1 MRIGRF
7 NNLAVVKKVDFGFY
21 LDSEDDRWGEI
32 LLPYDQAP
40 KGCSAGDRLDVF
52 IYFDSEDRI
61 IATTRRPHAAV
72 GQFNLLRVAS
82 VEKVGAF
89 MDWGLPKDLLV
100 PFGEQKI
107 RLQAGRSYIVH
118 VFIDEGTGRIVG
130 STRINKFI
138 GKTPADYEEGQMVEL
153 LIARE
158 TELGYTAIIDD
169 AHWGFLYHNEI
180 FKNVRIGKKVRGYI
194 RKLRDD
200 GKIDVSLTSTGYEKV
215 SGIAETILNQL
226 ARNNGFLPVTAGT
239 SPEEISDRFGVSK
252 RNYKKALGALYKK
265 RLLSIDPDG
274 IRLLPS
280 SPAPAREKS
289 GLPGGSRR

>member
-1 MRIGRF
+1 MLRIGQF
-7 NNLAVVKKVDFGFY
+7 NNLAVIKEVDFGFY
-21 LDSEDDRWGEI
+21 LDSEDDQWGEI

-40 KGCSAGDRLDVF
+40 KDCSKYDNLDVF

-61 IATTRRPHAAV
+61 IATTMRPHVMV

-82 VEKVGAF
+82 MEKVGAF

-107 RLQAGRSYIVH
+107 RLQANRSYIVY
-118 VFIDEGTGRIVG
+118 VFIDEGSGRIVG

-138 GKTPADYEEGQMVEL
+138 DQVPADYEVGQMVEL

-158 TELGYTAIIDD
+158 AELGYTAIIND

-180 FKNVRIGKKVRGYI
+180 FKDVRIGKKVRGYI
-194 RKLRDD
+194 QKIRDD
-200 GKIDVSLTSTGYEKV
+200 GKIDLSLTSTGYEKV
-215 SGIAETILNQL
+215 AGIAETILNQL
-226 ARNNGFLPVTAGT
+226 ARNNGFLPITAKT
-239 SPEEISDRFGVSK
+239 SPEELSDRFGVSK
-252 RNYKKALGALYKK
+252 KNYKKALGSLYKK
-265 RLLSIDPDG
+265 RLVSIDSDG

-280 SPAPAREKS
+280 PSAEGNPDD
-289 GLPGGSRR
+289 L

>member
-1 MRIGRF
+1 MLRIGQF
-7 NNLAVVKKVDFGFY
+7 NTLAVVGAVDFGFY
-21 LDSEDDRWGEI
+21 LDSQDDQWGDI
-32 LLPYDQAP
+32 LLPGNSAP
-40 KGCSAGDRLDVF
+40 KDCAVGDQLDVF

-61 IATTRRPHAAV
+61 IATTKRPHVMV

-89 MDWGLPKDLLV
+89 MDWGLSKDLLV
-100 PFGEQKI
+100 PFGEQKM
-107 RLQAGRSYIVH
+107 RLKADRSYIVY

-138 GKTPADYEEGQMVEL
+138 DKVPADYEVGQMVEL

-158 TELGYTAIIDD
+158 TELGYTAIIND

-180 FKNVRIGKKVRGYI
+180 FKDLRIGKKIRGYI

-200 GKIDVSLTSTGYEKV
+200 GKIDLSLTSAGYEKV
-215 SGIAETILNQL
+215 GGIAETILNQL
-226 ARNNGFLPVTAGT
+226 ARNDGFLPVTAKT
-239 SPEEISDRFGVSK
+239 SPEELSDRFGVSK
-252 RNYKKALGALYKK
+252 KNYKKALGALYKQ
-265 RLLSIDPDG
+265 RLVSIEPDG

-280 SPAPAREKS
+280 PPAEGNPDD
-289 GLPGGSRR
+289 L

>member
-1 MRIGRF
+1 MLRIGQF
-7 NNLAVVKKVDFGFY
+7 NNLMVIKEVDFGFY
-21 LDSEDDRWGEI
+21 LDSEDDQWGEI

-40 KGCSAGDRLDVF
+40 KGCSAYDHLDVF

-61 IATTRRPHAAV
+61 IATTKRPHAMV

-82 VEKVGAF
+82 MEKVGAF

-107 RLQAGRSYIVH
+107 RLQASRSYIVY
-118 VFIDEGTGRIVG
+118 VFIDEGSGRIVG

-138 GKTPADYEEGQMVEL
+138 GQVPADYEVGQMVEL

-158 TELGYTAIIDD
+158 TELGYTAIINDV
-169 AHWGFLYHNEI
+169 HWGFLYHNEI
-180 FKNVRIGKKVRGYI
+180 FKDVRIGKKVRGYI
-194 RKLRDD
+194 QKMRDD
-200 GKIDVSLTSTGYEKV
+200 GKIDLSLTSTGYEKV
-215 SGIAETILNQL
+215 AGIAETILNQL
-226 ARNNGFLPVTAGT
+226 ARNNGFLPITAKT
-239 SPEEISDRFGVSK
+239 SPEELSDRFGVSK
-252 RNYKKALGALYKK
+252 KNYKKALGTLYKK

-280 SPAPAREKS
+280 PSAEGKPDD
-289 GLPGGSRR
+289 LQ

>member
-1 MRIGRF
+1 MLRIGQF
-7 NNLAVVKKVDFGFY
+7 NNLAVVKEVDFGFF
-21 LDSEDDRWGEI
+21 LDSEDDQWGEI
-32 LLPYDQAP
+32 LLPHDEAP
-40 KGCSAGDRLDVF
+40 KGCSLYDNLDVF

-61 IATTRRPHAAV
+61 VATTRRPHAVV

-82 VEKVGAF
+82 MEKVGAF

-100 PFGEQKI
+100 PFGEQKM
-107 RLQAGRSYIVH
+107 RLEANRSYIVY

-138 GKTPADYEEGQMVEL
+138 DKVPADYKVGQMVEL

-158 TELGYTAIIDD
+158 TELGYTAIIND

-180 FKNVRIGKKVRGYI
+180 FKDVRIGKRVRGYI
-194 RKLRDD
+194 QKMRDD
-200 GKIDVSLTSTGYEKV
+200 GKIDLSLTSTGYKKV
-215 SGIAETILNQL
+215 AGIAETILNQL
-226 ARNNGFLPVTAGT
+226 ARNNGFLPVTAKT

-252 RNYKKALGALYKK
+252 KNYKKALGTLYKQ
-265 RLLSIDPDG
+265 RLVSIDPDG

-280 SPAPAREKS
+280 PSAEGKPDDQ
-289 GLPGGSRR
+289 

>member
-1 MRIGRF
+1 MLRIGRF
-7 NNLAVVKKVDFGFY
+7 NNLAVVKEVDFGFY
-21 LDSEDDRWGEI
+21 LDSEDDKWGEI

-40 KGCSAGDRLDVF
+40 KGCALYDNLDVF

-61 IATTRRPHAAV
+61 IATTTRPHVMV

-82 VEKVGAF
+82 MEKVGAF

-100 PFGEQKI
+100 PFGEQKM
-107 RLQAGRSYIVH
+107 RLQANRSYIVR

-138 GKTPADYEEGQMVEL
+138 DQVPADYEVGQMVEL

-158 TELGYTAIIDD
+158 TELGYMAIIND

-180 FKNVRIGKKVRGYI
+180 FKDVRIGKKVRGYI
-194 RKLRDD
+194 QKMRDD
-200 GKIDVSLTSTGYEKV
+200 GKIDLSLTSTGYEKV
-215 SGIAETILNQL
+215 AGIAETILNQL
-226 ARNNGFLPVTAGT
+226 ARNNGFLPVTAKT
-239 SPEEISDRFGVSK
+239 SPQELSDRFGVSK
-252 RNYKKALGALYKK
+252 KNYKKALGSLYKK
-265 RLLSIDPDG
+265 RLVSIDPDG

-280 SPAPAREKS
+280 PSAEGKPDDQQ
-289 GLPGGSRR
+289 